1 MYNEEVDTL
10 EPRHILVLYTDG
22 VTEASSPQ
30 DEMYGVDRFTKLVC
44 SCQSL
49 KLSQMFNYIDKDLKE
64 FQQGNQFDDT
74 TVLAL
79 KREV

>member
-1 MYNEEVDTL
+1 
-10 EPRHILVLYTDG
+10 
-22 VTEASSPQ
+22 
-30 DEMYGVDRFTKLVC
+30 
-44 SCQSL
+44 
-49 KLSQMFNYIDKDLKE
+49 MFNHIEKDLKE

>member
-1 MYNEEVDTL
+1 VDML
-10 EPRHILVLYTDG
+10 EPGQILFLYTDG

-30 DEMYGVDRFTKLVC
+30 NELFGVDRFTKLVC
-44 SCQSL
+44 SCESL
-49 KLSQMFNYIDKDLKE
+49 KLSQMFDRIDKDLKE